1 MTLSANQIVILV
13 LCWLAYAVLHSL
25 LAALGFKRWFLTR
38 WPALGPAYRVAFNVL
53 AVVLLIPP
61 LWLTVSWSGTLL
73 WAWTGAWAWLANGLA
88 LAAVAGF
95 VWSTRYYDMAVFSG
109 RAQWL
114 SRHRAAEDPGGLRLS
129 PLHRYV
135 RHPWYSLG
143 LLMLWTRDMDE
154 ARLISTLCITL
165 YLWLGSL
172 LEERKL
178 LAFHGAA
185 YARYRKRVAG
195 LVPLPGHILSARE
208 AQALCQAPPRA
219 D

>member
-1 MTLSANQIVILV
+1 M
-13 LCWLAYAVLHSL
+13 
-25 LAALGFKRWFLTR
+25 
-38 WPALGPAYRVAFNVL
+38 
-53 AVVLLIPP
+53 
-61 LWLTVSWSGTLL
+61 
-73 WAWTGAWAWLANGLA
+73 
-88 LAAVAGF
+88 
-95 VWSTRYYDMAVFSG
+95 WSTRYYDMAVFSG
-109 RAQWL
+109 RTQWQ

-143 LLMLWTRDMDE
+143 LLILWTRDMDE

-178 LAFHGAA
+178 LAVHGEA
-185 YARYRKRVAG
+185 YARYRERVAG
-195 LVPLPGHILSARE
+195 LVPLPGHILSAQE

>member
-1 MTLSANQIVILV
+1 MTLSANQIVIL
-13 LCWLAYAVLHSL
+13 LLSWLGYAVLHSL
-25 LAALGFKRWFLTR
+25 LAALGFKRWLLTR
-38 WPALGPAYRVAFNVL
+38 WPDLGPAYRLAFNVL

-61 LWLTVSWSGTLL
+61 LWLTMAWSGALL
-73 WAWTGAWAWLANGLA
+73 WAWSGAWAWLANALA

-109 RAQWL
+109 SAQWH
-114 SRHRAAEDPGGLRLS
+114 SRHRGAEDPGGLRLS

-143 LLMLWTRDMDE
+143 LLILWTRDMDE

-178 LAFHGAA
+178 LAVHGEA
-185 YARYRKRVAG
+185 YARYRERVAG
-195 LVPLPGHILSARE
+195 LVPLPGHILSAQE

>member
-1 MTLSANQIVILV
+1 MTLSANQIVIL
-13 LCWLAYAVLHSL
+13 LLSWLGYAVLHSL
-25 LAALGFKRWFLTR
+25 LAALGFKRWLLTR
-38 WPALGPAYRVAFNVL
+38 WPDLGPAYRLAFNVL

-61 LWLTVSWSGTLL
+61 LWLTMAWSGALL
-73 WAWTGAWAWLANGLA
+73 WAWSGAWAWLANALA

-95 VWSTRYYDMAVFSG
+95 V
-109 RAQWL
+109 
-114 SRHRAAEDPGGLRLS
+114 LS

-143 LLMLWTRDMDE
+143 LLILWTRDMDE

-178 LAFHGAA
+178 LAFHGEA
-185 YARYRKRVAG
+185 YARYRARVAG
-195 LVPLPGHILSARE
+195 LIPLPGHILSAQE
-208 AQALCQAPPRA
+208 AQALCRLPPRA